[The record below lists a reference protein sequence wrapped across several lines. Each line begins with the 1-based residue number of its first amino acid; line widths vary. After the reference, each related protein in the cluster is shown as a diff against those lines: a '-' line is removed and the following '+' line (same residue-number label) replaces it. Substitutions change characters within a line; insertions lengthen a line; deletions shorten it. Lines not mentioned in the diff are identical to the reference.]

1 MSASADVGFGCEVL
15 LHLRSE
21 GHSRGCARTGSGGT
35 CLRIA
40 GDLGTEADPLPAPA
54 AVEPSPPPAWAC
66 VSFADQSPRSVLDTS
81 LNSATERW
89 DGLSD
94 RYLLALT
101 GPSLTPNRALW
112 SGAGSGEALGWA
124 GRKLLCTLQ
133 YARRQ
138 AAKPEPTL
146 YQCMGVSQV
155 SKWSR
160 SDYALS

>member
-1 MSASADVGFGCEVL
+1 MSASADVGFACEVL

-21 GHSRGCARTGSGGT
+21 GHSRGCTRTGSGGT

-54 AVEPSPPPAWAC
+54 AVPAWAC
-66 VSFADQSPRSVLDTS
+66 DSFADQSPRSVLDTS

-112 SGAGSGEALGWA
+112 SGAGSGEALGA
-124 GRKLLCTLQ
+124 GRKLPRTLQ

-155 SKWSR
+155 SIC
-160 SDYALS
+160 L